1 MRGGSLVIVRP
12 RALAVTGGRVIFDG
26 VESGLLPGDRV
37 VTSQLTNVR
46 DGMAIVE
53 AARPEREAARPA
65 ATDAADDA
73 S

>member
-1 MRGGSLVIVRP
+1 
-12 RALAVTGGRVIFDG
+12 VIFDG

-46 DGMAIVE
+46 DGMAVVE

-65 ATDAADDA
+65 VTDAADDA

>member
-1 MRGGSLVIVRP
+1 M
-12 RALAVTGGRVIFDG
+12 IFDG

-53 AARPEREAARPA
+53 AIRPDREAARPA
-65 ATDAADDA
+65 GPDGPDDA